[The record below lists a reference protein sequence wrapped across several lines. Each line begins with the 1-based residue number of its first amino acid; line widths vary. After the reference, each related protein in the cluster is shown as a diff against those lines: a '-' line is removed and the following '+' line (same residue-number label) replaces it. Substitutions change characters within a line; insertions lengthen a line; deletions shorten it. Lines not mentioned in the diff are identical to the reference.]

1 MFLKLKFVSSVVV
14 DVRERGRVESA
25 LECFR
30 GEGVDCR
37 ARMLVFGD
45 YLVNDSVVW
54 EYKSVEDFIGS
65 IFDESLFNEVFN
77 QSVRYEYSFLVVV
90 GDFSKGAK
98 KLYYTNPSVRNRYPT
113 MTRYMNWVNK
123 VYWGAVRRCRTVCNV
138 IFVPTMKGA
147 FYEILAQ
154 SEKCLDGKVYG
165 GVVRKRKDL
174 KTLSPFESFLTGIGG
189 IGDVTAR
196 RIIDDFNVNCLCDL
210 VKITGEDLVGK
221 NYPRD
226 KVKAF
231 CEYVHGEEFEY

>member
-1 MFLKLKFVSSVVV
+1 MKLSFVSSVVV

-25 LECFR
+25 LDSFR
-30 GEGVDCR
+30 SEGVDCM

-45 YLVNDSVVW
+45 YLVNGSVVW
-54 EYKSVEDFIGS
+54 EYKSIEDFIQS

-77 QSVRYEYSFLVVV
+77 QSAKYEFSFLVIV
-90 GDFSKGAK
+90 GDFNRDVKG
-98 KLYYTNPSVRNRYPT
+98 LYYKNPSIRNRFRT
-113 MTRYMNWVNK
+113 MTLYRNWVNK

-138 IFVPTMKGA
+138 VFVPTMKGA

-174 KTLSPFESFLTGIGG
+174 RTLSPMESFLTGIGG
-189 IGDVTAR
+189 IGEVTAR
-196 RIIDDFNVNCLCDL
+196 SIIDDFSVECLDDL
-210 VKITGEDLVGK
+210 VKITGDDLVSK
-221 NYPRD
+221 NYARD
-226 KVKAF
+226 KVMAF